1 MRDGLSYLQ
10 AQQLASK
17 GRGNDSML
25 LHVTPN
31 EMAGL
36 HALANA
42 TGNKMTR
49 NPATGLH
56 EAGWFEQYLPAIAG
70 IAAGALTGGAAA
82 PLAAGLASGATKYAQ
97 TGSLQQGLMTGLM
110 TGGMAGLGGAA
121 AGAAEATGGAAGGAA
136 GGTGATVGAGGGITA
151 NLANAGGSNMVSTGA
166 DAGLNAASGAN
177 IGNPF
182 AGSESLTYNPS
193 VTTVAQPT
201 TAAPVA
207 DAATASMVPPAAPTT
222 PMDSGLK
229 LGNAGFKLA
238 KDGAG
243 AGEINTASQ
252 LPSYTTTPLDT
263 AQRTGQAFMDRPGA
277 MLDAMA
283 KDPATKLSAGA
294 LFVGN
299 AGQTQLENK
308 EANAAAAQ
316 ADEAKRRGEYDRL
329 KSKILSNYASVGRS
343 APWMNAA
350 HFAEGGPVPT
360 TVGYTMADQQ
370 ASSSFTPFISNSEPV
385 VRYRDGGQ
393 VFHMESGGFV
403 VPEYAVKAAGGGDK
417 EQGLAALANNV
428 NARPIRGPGTGTSD
442 SIPAKIDGKQPA
454 KVSNGEAYVAPK
466 DVQRNGGSKAFYQ
479 MLKQAKKQRSAK

>member
-121 AGAAEATGGAAGGAA
+121 AGAAESTAANAAGEAAAQGATQGATDAAVQGASTNLGIGGAGE
-136 GGTGATVGAGGGITA
+136 GGIA
-151 NLANAGGSNMVSTGA
+151 NL
-166 DAGLNAASGAN
+166 
-177 IGNPF
+177 GNPQSF
-182 AGSESLTYNPS
+182 VQDQTLQSSFYNPS
-193 VTTVAQPT
+193 TTQVSNPAATGSMSMSGTPTPQPT
-201 TAAPVA
+201 M
-207 DAATASMVPPAAPTT
+207 ATADTPAIAPTT
-222 PMDSGLK
+222 TAGSSDTGIGMLNQYNQAPMGTADQLQA
-229 LGNAGFKLA
+229 NAANSL
-238 KDGAG
+238 
-243 AGEINTASQ
+243 S
-252 LPSYTTTPLDT
+252 T
-263 AQRTGQAFMDRPGA
+263 AQSTGQAFMDRPGA

-350 HFAEGGPVPT
+350 HFADGGPVPT